1 MIRNSDIEKA
11 LEKLTGEEDFF
22 VVDIQ
27 NKKGKITVFIDNY
40 KGIKLDDCVRIN
52 QDLRDLFDSELEEYD
67 LEVTSPGL
75 SAPFKV
81 YQQYE
86 KNLGK
91 KVEVL
96 LKTGQ
101 KIEGKL
107 LDVDNEGITVEEKK
121 RVKTNKKKKTTVR
134 KEHRISFDE
143 MEYTKTIIS
152 F

>member
-1 MIRNSDIEKA
+1 MVKNDDIEKA
-11 LEKLTGEEDFF
+11 LNELTGNTDFF

-40 KGIKLDDCVRIN
+40 KGIKLEDCVRIN
-52 QDLRDLFDSELEEYD
+52 QELRNLFAGELDEYN

-75 SAPFKV
+75 DSPFKV
-81 YQQYE
+81 HQQYE
-86 KNLGK
+86 KNIGN

-107 LDVDNEGITVEEKK
+107 LRTDKEGIALEEKK
-121 RVKTNKKKKTTVR
+121 RMKKGNKKKTTIR
-134 KEHRISFDE
+134 KEHHIAFNE

>member
-1 MIRNSDIEKA
+1 MLKNGDIEKA
-11 LEKLTGEEDFF
+11 LDELIVNTDFF

-40 KGIKLDDCVRIN
+40 KGIKLEDCIRIN
-52 QDLRDLFDSELEEYD
+52 QELRNLFTEELDDYN
-67 LEVTSPGL
+67 LEITSPGL
-75 SAPFKV
+75 ESPFKV

-86 KNLGK
+86 KNVGN

-101 KIEGKL
+101 KLQGKL
-107 LDVDNEGITVEEKK
+107 LRTDNKGIALEEKK
-121 RVKTNKKKKTTVR
+121 RIKKSNKKKTTIR
-134 KEHRISFDE
+134 KEHHINFDE